1 MTGDDSRRTSAITV
15 SNTLAP
21 SLTTLLHRLEAATS
35 RLEDIATSVNTFD
48 TPTGEPVA
56 TVNGVPAPS
65 SHAHS
70 PPVPV
75 QTPSAVTSRAI
86 TSPASTPT
94 APAEDLPIEIEEFDK
109 LINGGLAKF
118 IEISGKL
125 DPLLGEQVSLLGDSQ
140 NPSANETVEQRSQ
153 GNIRGPTT
161 VFDHHNE
168 IQKAR
173 QHICRLHE
181 PAQGYSVEDDCCG

>member
-1 MTGDDSRRTSAITV
+1 MTGDASRRTSAITV

-75 QTPSAVTSRAI
+75 QTPSAVTSRSI
-86 TSPASTPT
+86 PSPASTPA
-94 APAEDLPIEIEEFDK
+94 APAEDLPTEIEEFDK
-109 LINGGLAKF
+109 LINGELAKF
-118 IEISGKL
+118 IESSGKL
-125 DPLLGEQVSLLGDSQ
+125 DSLLGEQVSLLGGLY
-140 NPSANETVEQRSQ
+140 NPDADE
-153 GNIRGPTT
+153 
-161 VFDHHNE
+161 
-168 IQKAR
+168 
-173 QHICRLHE
+173 L
-181 PAQGYSVEDDCCG
+181 